1 MGKPNKTCSIRC
13 NLNNFIKNVAT
24 NEKYI
29 LRKMDLKFQS
39 NISKFTQNSIL
50 LHFVTAT
57 GLEPRTT

>member
-29 LRKMDLKFQS
+29 MGLKFQS